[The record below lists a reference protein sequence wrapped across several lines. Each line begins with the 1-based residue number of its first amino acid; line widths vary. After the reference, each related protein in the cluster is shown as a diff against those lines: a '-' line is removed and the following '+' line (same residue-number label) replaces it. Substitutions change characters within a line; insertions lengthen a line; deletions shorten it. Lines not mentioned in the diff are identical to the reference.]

1 MVPPHRPP
9 PPHYRSSAWPV
20 AWIWISLIVYASL
33 HPFSGWRSST
43 SDWLSLL
50 WLPAPHSSRFD
61 LWSNFAAYAP
71 LGLLMTVG
79 RLRAGERGRWAAL
92 KALLAGCLL
101 SLLMEWTQNFLPMR
115 VPSRLDLAMNSLGTG
130 IGTALALWL
139 HRSGWLS
146 RWQVLRD
153 TWLLPHGT
161 GGIALLLS
169 WPLAL
174 LFPPPLPL
182 VVGQGLSH
190 LSEALIDLLA
200 HTPWADW
207 VPQSQPSDSLSQGTE
222 AVAIALGVLAPC
234 LVAFEMSRSPHRR
247 LVLMAAIVGAGLLST
262 TFSTALNVSPDH
274 AMAWITPPVALG
286 LVLGLILGAGL
297 AWLPRR
303 LIAAIGLIVLTAL
316 IDLVNQIPTDPYF
329 ALSLQGWEQGKFI
342 RFHGVTEWL
351 GWGWPFAALLFL
363 LVRLTAGSDTPP
375 PPPSDLSTIPP

>member
-1 MVPPHRPP
+1 MAT
-9 PPHYRSSAWPV
+9 PHYRSSAWPV
-20 AWIWISLIVYASL
+20 AWIWIGLIVYASL

-50 WLPAPHSSRFD
+50 WLPKPHSSRFD

-79 RLRAGERGRWAAL
+79 RLRAGERGRWAAF

-130 IGTALALWL
+130 LGVGIALLL
-139 HRSGWLS
+139 NRSGWLL
-146 RWQVLRD
+146 RWQILRD

-161 GGIALLLS
+161 VGIALLLS
-169 WPLAL
+169 WPMAL

-182 VVGQGLSH
+182 GMGQGLSH

-200 HTPWADW
+200 NTPWADW
-207 VPQSQPSDSLSQGTE
+207 VPQTIPSDTLSQGSE
-222 AVAIALGVLAPC
+222 MFAIALGTLAPC
-234 LVAFEMSRSPHRR
+234 WVAFEMSRNPHRR
-247 LVLMAAIVGAGLLST
+247 LVLMAAIVGAGLIST
-262 TFSTALNVSPDH
+262 TLSTALNFGPDH
-274 AMAWITPPVALG
+274 AMAWITPPVPYGLG
-286 LVLGLILGAGL
+286 LGLLLGAGL

-303 LIAAIGLIVLTAL
+303 LIAAIGLIALTTL
-316 IDLVNQIPTDPYF
+316 IDLVNQIPNDPYF

-342 RFHGVTEWL
+342 RFHGMAEWL
-351 GWGWPFAALLFL
+351 GWGWPFAALIFL
-363 LVRLTAGSDTPP
+363 LVRLTLGKEPP
-375 PPPSDLSTIPP
+375 TSGPKDLSTIPP